1 MATMPS
7 HSLRHLSITRPW
19 LRTIRSSLTTMASLA
34 EDSTQA
40 QTQQPSKPNNA
51 YFPKR
56 GQILEL
62 VCESL
67 GFKGKGVCKV
77 EDSGFIVMCDRALP
91 GERFIGR
98 VTRKKGNYA
107 EVLLLLFGTLQNHK
121 ITYWLW

>member
-1 MATMPS
+1 
-7 HSLRHLSITRPW
+7 
-19 LRTIRSSLTTMASLA
+19 MASLA

-107 EVLLLLFGTLQNHK
+107 EVLLLLFGTLEHRKWRIGFGSRSKFKLVNLNIWVFFFWEAK
-121 ITYWLW
+121 LKMEEFF